1 MIGELEYVL
10 GYAVPRETVERL
22 SEYVALLVAE
32 SGKQNLIARST
43 LPDIWFRHIADSAQL
58 IPLAEEGKSWADIGS
73 GAGLPGM
80 VVAILTGDPMTLI
93 EPRKLRADFLS
104 RAADEL
110 RLTNVRVT
118 ARKVEATDGK
128 YDVISARAVAPAA
141 DLLRISQHL
150 THKETRFLL
159 MKGRSA
165 QTELEQVRRAWHGS
179 FNLIASRTDEEAA
192 ILVAEHV
199 RRKGGDRK

>member
-1 MIGELEYVL
+1 MIGELED
-10 GYAVPRETVERL
+10 VPGHDVSRETLERL
-22 SEYVALLVAE
+22 SEYVALLVTE
-32 SGKQNLIARST
+32 SEKQNLIARST
-43 LPDIWFRHIADSAQL
+43 LLDIWRRHIADSAQL
-58 IPLAEEGKSWADIGS
+58 IPLVKAGKSWADIGS

-110 RLTNVRVT
+110 KLANVRVV
-118 ARKVEATDGK
+118 ARKVEATDGN
-128 YDVISARAVAPAA
+128 YDVISARAVAPAV

-150 THKETRFLL
+150 THKETKFLL

-165 QTELEQVRRAWHGS
+165 ETELEQVRRAWHGD

-199 RRKGGDRK
+199 RRRGGDRK